1 MREFDQVVF
10 GQFSPSLP
18 HAVALDQGLYAE
30 AGLEVTSR
38 RVPSSP
44 ALMSALGAGEL
55 NIALTSP
62 DNIANYRFNGAHPN
76 EPGSDLRIIRA
87 VDQGGSLSLVSRRG
101 IASVHELR
109 GATLAVD
116 VKDSGF
122 AFMAYEILA
131 GADLFPGSDYEVREF
146 GGTPL
151 RFESLIDGA
160 IDVTILN
167 AGFDYRAEREGCVR
181 VGSPADSVPDYL
193 STVLAAAG
201 AWIDGN
207 ADPAARFASVWQ
219 RSTSHILDAE
229 NERYCLELLENLLE
243 IDHRLAMTI
252 YRSAL
257 DPVGGLVPDGVVT
270 PAHLSCVLGLRSR
283 WGGFTVDPDRSEF
296 EGDGGLVDRRFTSI
310 G

>member
-1 MREFDQVVF
+1 VSEFDQVVF

-18 HAVALDQGLYAE
+18 HAVALDQGFYSG

-62 DNIANYRFNGAHPN
+62 DNIANYRFNGAHAK
-76 EPGSDLRIIRA
+76 EQGSDFRIVRA

-101 IASVHELR
+101 INSIHELR

-122 AFMAYEILA
+122 AYLAYEMLA
-131 GADLFPGSDYEVREF
+131 GANLRPGSDYEVREF

-151 RFESLIDGA
+151 RFASLLEGA

-181 VGSPADSVPDYL
+181 VGSTLDSVPDYL
-193 STVLAAAG
+193 STVLAASG

-207 ADPAARFASVWQ
+207 ADPVARFASVWQ
-219 RSTSHILDAE
+219 RSTGHILDAE
-229 NERYCLELLENLLE
+229 NEQYCLRLLENLLE
-243 IDHRLAMTI
+243 IDHQLATAI
-252 YRSAL
+252 YRSSL
-257 DPVGGLVPDGVVT
+257 DSVGGLVPDGVVSS
-270 PAHLSCVLGLRSR
+270 AQLRSVLGLRSR
-283 WGGFTVDPDRSEF
+283 WGGFAVEPDPSEI
-296 EGDGGLVDRRFTSI
+296 EGIGGLVDRRFTSI